1 MFISPE
7 RSDRSYFPLR
17 MSGERRGQCVQTL
30 SPKAWPSGSFQLA
43 VVAYPC
49 LWVLGGLPSYCLCT
63 VGTCQEFLETLGKS
77 FKMSTRAGECGA
89 HTPRVLTTLSPYRI
103 TAETATWT
111 VLPRRE
117 PQREVMRRGWLAVPL
132 HLYHCP
138 QNYTQSL
145 PCGRL
150 YTYKGKLP

>member
-17 MSGERRGQCVQTL
+17 MSGEQRGQCVQTL

-49 LWVLGGLPSYCLCT
+49 LEFWEGCHHTACAPWAHVRSSWRHLGSLSKWAPMQVSVEPTLPEL
-63 VGTCQEFLETLGKS
+63 
-77 FKMSTRAGECGA
+77 
-89 HTPRVLTTLSPYRI
+89 LTTLSPYRI

-117 PQREVMRRGWLAVPL
+117 SQREVRRRGWLAVPL

-138 QNYTQSL
+138 QNYMQSL